1 MPLPCVLLGR
11 AKQCEVRSKRSG
23 ERCKNP
29 AAYGMRACRFHGAH
43 KSRRILRGQD
53 HPNFQHGEATNEA
66 RNDYSKASA
75 RLHHLFD
82 LGQAAGLY
90 PKKST
95 IGRGRKSKHYNRLD
109 PEDLVKR
116 VMLLMK
122 VL

>member
-1 MPLPCVLLGR
+1 MPLPCVLSGR

-43 KSRRILRGQD
+43 KSRRILSGQD
-53 HPNFQHGEATNEA
+53 HPNFQHGEATNKA

-82 LGQAAGLY
+82 LGKAAGLY
-90 PKKST
+90 PHKAT
-95 IGRGRKSKHYNRLD
+95 VGRGRKPRGYVKLD
-109 PEDLVKR
+109 PNHPVEQA
-116 VMLLMK
+116 LLLLK